1 MAKTSKEGT
10 KSNGPEVVNEQEEM
24 AKKEDQ
30 TTENQDNSTSSN
42 GEGDIAGLLAQ
53 KEVELTEQR
62 ADFLRLM
69 AEFDNFRKRTQRE
82 KAALVEYAATDT
94 LTALLPVLDD
104 FERTISVM
112 DQSDNLASIKEGVSM
127 VHNKFLKILTG
138 QGLAL
143 IEAKGLDF
151 NSEYHEAIASI
162 SAGEEQVGKVIEEV
176 EKGYRLKEKVI
187 RYSKV
192 IVGE

>member
-10 KSNGPEVVNEQEEM
+10 KSNGPEVVKEQEDM
-24 AKKEDQ
+24 ANKEDQ
-30 TTENQDNSTSSN
+30 TAENQENNTSN
-42 GEGDIAGLLAQ
+42 ATEADLAEMLAQ

-151 NSEYHEAIASI
+151 NSELHEAIASV
-162 SAGEEQVGKVIEEV
+162 SAGEEHVGKVIDEV

>member
-1 MAKTSKEGT
+1 
-10 KSNGPEVVNEQEEM
+10 M
-24 AKKEDQ
+24 AKKSKEETPTKDPEMMKEQDLAAENESQ
-30 TTENQDNSTSSN
+30 TADSQLNNTEEGN
-42 GEGDIAGLLAQ
+42 GADLASLLAQ
-53 KEVELTEQR
+53 KETELAEQK

-112 DQSDNLASIKEGVSM
+112 DQSDNLASLKEGVSM
-127 VHNKFLKILTG
+127 VHHKFYKILTG
-138 QGLAL
+138 VGLSP
-143 IEAKGLDF
+143 IESKGLDF
-151 NSEYHEAIASI
+151 SSEMHEAIASV
-162 SAGEEQVGKVIEEV
+162 SAGDENVGKVIDEV
-176 EKGYRLKEKVI
+176 EKGYRLKDKVI